1 MTMNL
6 KPHEILN
13 KLGFEIGEEGL
24 CINKFDYPLYNTALD
39 MIGKAM
45 TINFDLI
52 SDKELVTRFSAL
64 GAFKEYE
71 GDKEDALK
79 NLNASTQTTRA
90 YLEAILGSFYRPVR
104 QSDALSSKQ
113 ERLAGEKA

>member
-1 MTMNL
+1 MKL

-24 CINKFDYPLYNTALD
+24 SIKKFEYPLYSTALD
-39 MIGKAM
+39 MIGKAVS
-45 TINFDLI
+45 IDFDLI
-52 SDKELVTRFSAL
+52 SDKELVSRFSAL
-64 GAFKEYE
+64 AAFKEYE
-71 GDKEDALK
+71 GDKEDSLK
-79 NLNASTQTTRA
+79 NRNASMQTTRV

-104 QSDALSSKQ
+104 QSDSLSSEQ